1 MTRDWEL
8 VREILVKLEE
18 KSDTKKGL
26 RPEEIQSHDREVV
39 SYHIKL
45 LLQARLVEGECSK
58 ALSAPLY
65 CFAYNLTWEG
75 HEFLDKIRNDTVWN
89 KVKTTLKNK
98 GIEFSFDSIKI
109 LASEYIRSMIS

>member
-18 KSDTKKGL
+18 KGDTRRDL
-26 RPEEIQSHDREVV
+26 RPEEIQGHSREVV

-45 LLQARLVEGECSK
+45 LIQAGLVEGTYDK
-58 ALSAPLY
+58 TLSGPLY
-65 CFAYNLTWEG
+65 CFARDLTWEG

-98 GIEFSFDSIKI
+98 GVEFSFDSSKKV
-109 LASEYIRSMIS
+109 ASEYIRSMIS